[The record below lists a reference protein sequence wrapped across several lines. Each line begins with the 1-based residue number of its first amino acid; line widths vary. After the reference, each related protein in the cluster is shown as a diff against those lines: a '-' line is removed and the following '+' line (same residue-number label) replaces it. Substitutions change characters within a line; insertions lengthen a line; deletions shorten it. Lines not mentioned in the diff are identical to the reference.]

1 MDWPSPKYCCCY
13 FHTIPKAGAGKVL
26 KLEKGCANLFTLF
39 NRSLG
44 RRVSV
49 QKMGLVAKIIPPF
62 CRILDQFL
70 LLLFNPPSKVVYMPY
85 SLFFGAKQTF
95 RDSLPSNRK
104 FISVVLILG
113 TVTGV

>member
-1 MDWPSPKYCCCY
+1 M
-13 FHTIPKAGAGKVL
+13 
-26 KLEKGCANLFTLF
+26 KLEKGCANLLSWF

-49 QKMGLVAKIIPPF
+49 QKMGLVTKIIPPF

-85 SLFFGAKQTF
+85 SLFFSAKQTF
-95 RDSLPSNRK
+95 IDSLSSNMK
-104 FISVVLILG
+104 FISVILILG
-113 TVTGV
+113 IVTGV